1 MVFFR
6 YYLHSFPTAGKDPHW
21 WEEPQNLHF
30 FYLESTLDAC
40 RCHGF
45 SLFCSFVPITF
56 TCSFEA
62 SEDLP
67 IEIAFSSVSLSPLS
81 TVWSR
86 ILNMNLLNTYTTHD
100 FTFFFSNVQQTFF
113 SRLAEAVTYICYS
126 CLNLLQF
133 SDLFIKTQ
141 CTRFV
146 KAAHV
151 LTHTSHTKYV
161 KITMEQILSRSKV
174 QVSMHAKSSM
184 VLTWFYTYNFK
195 ICNSSLP

>member
-1 MVFFR
+1 MRKALAASLERKCQASKIFLPKSCIIVLQTFVKWSFSGSICIVFQQQEKI
-6 YYLHSFPTAGKDPHW
+6 PTDEKNHKIYISSTVNP
-21 WEEPQNLHF
+21 NLIPV
-30 FYLESTLDAC
+30 DATDFHC
-40 RCHGF
+40 CALLCP
-45 SLFCSFVPITF
+45 SPS

-113 SRLAEAVTYICYS
+113 SRLAEAVTYISYS

-151 LTHTSHTKYV
+151 LTHTSHT
-161 KITMEQILSRSKV
+161 MSK
-174 QVSMHAKSSM
+174 
-184 VLTWFYTYNFK
+184 
-195 ICNSSLP
+195 